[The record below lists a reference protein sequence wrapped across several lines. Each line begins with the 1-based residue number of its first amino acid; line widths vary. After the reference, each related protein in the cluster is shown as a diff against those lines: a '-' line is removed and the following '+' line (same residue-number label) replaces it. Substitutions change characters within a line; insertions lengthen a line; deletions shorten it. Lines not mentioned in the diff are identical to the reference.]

1 MKKILFLASLISC
14 MAFLTQCGPAAE
26 DREMMHKKAKR
37 VSDSIGKV
45 IDDALNEVAIQPSSN
60 TASAAPVDTTQK

>member
-1 MKKILFLASLISC
+1 M
-14 MAFLTQCGPAAE
+14 FLTQCGPAAE

-60 TASAAPVDTTQK
+60 TSSATPVDSTKK